1 MALRLY
7 KWAIPRGVGSVKSVL
22 FLDDGYEVI
31 MVDPFFLSVRCFFI
45 SLLHS
50 LFLYFLGCFVVCY
63 LDCLFVSSLV
73 DSYSNGE

>member
-1 MALRLY
+1 M
-7 KWAIPRGVGSVKSVL
+7 GSVKSVL

-50 LFLYFLGCFVVCY
+50 LFHSLFLYFLGCFVVCY